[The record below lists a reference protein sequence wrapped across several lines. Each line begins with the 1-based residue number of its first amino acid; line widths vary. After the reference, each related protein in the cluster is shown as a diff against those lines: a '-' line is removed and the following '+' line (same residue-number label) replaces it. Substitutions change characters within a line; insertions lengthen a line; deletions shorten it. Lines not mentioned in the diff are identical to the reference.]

1 MPAMD
6 LLADTRQDRISP
18 RFRWTVFES
27 RDADIDQSAELVAG
41 LRATP
46 RTLPSRY
53 FYDERGSTLFERIC
67 ELPEYYPT
75 RTEQAILTANAGE
88 IAALVGASD
97 LVELG
102 SGSAR
107 KTQILIEAFAAA
119 GRRLRFM
126 PIDISAEILKLSARS
141 LLDRYPDLE
150 VWGLIGTY
158 EQALAKLPAPHL
170 GRRLMIFLGGTI
182 GNFDDAECRA
192 FLTRVRDALS
202 DGDFFLLGFDRQ
214 KEVKIVEAAYNDAKG
229 VTAEFNLNMLRHL
242 NARFDGDF
250 QLDRFAHD
258 AIYNSREHQI
268 EMYLESRADQNVAL
282 GALDLKVSFAAGERV
297 RTEISRKFDPAS
309 LMTLCAE
316 AGLHEVKSWSD
327 ARDWFAVSLLKAT

>member
-1 MPAMD
+1 MPAG
-6 LLADTRQDRISP
+6 TRQDTISP

-27 RDADIDQSAELVAG
+27 DGADVDHGADVAAG
-41 LRATP
+41 LRAAP
-46 RTLPSRY
+46 KTLPSRY
-53 FYDERGSTLFERIC
+53 FYDEQGSILFERIC

-88 IAALVGASD
+88 IAALTGPSD
-97 LVELG
+97 LIELG

-107 KTQILIEAFAAA
+107 KTQTLIEAFAVA
-119 GRRLRFM
+119 GRGLRFM

-141 LLDRYPDLE
+141 LLDRFPDLE

-158 EQALAKLPAPHL
+158 EEALAGLPAPHL
-170 GRRLMIFLGGTI
+170 GRRLMIFLGSTI
-182 GNFDDAECRA
+182 GNFADAECRA
-192 FLTRVRDALS
+192 FMTRVREAL
-202 DGDFFLLGFDRQ
+202 DPGDFFLLGFDRQ
-214 KEVKIVEAAYNDAKG
+214 KDVTVVEAAYNDAEG

-250 QLDRFAHD
+250 QPDRFAHD

-268 EMYLESRADQNVAL
+268 EMYLESRVDQNVAL
-282 GALDLKVSFAAGERV
+282 GALDLEIGFAAGERV
-297 RTEISRKFDPAS
+297 RTEISRKFDPPG
-309 LMTLCAE
+309 LMALCAE

-327 ARDWFAVSLLKAT
+327 ANDWFAVSLLKAADQE